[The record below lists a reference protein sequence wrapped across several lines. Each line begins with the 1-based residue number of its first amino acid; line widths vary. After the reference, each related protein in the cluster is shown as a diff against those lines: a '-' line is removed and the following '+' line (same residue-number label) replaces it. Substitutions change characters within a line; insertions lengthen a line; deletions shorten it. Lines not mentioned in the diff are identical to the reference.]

1 MNGTNW
7 YHGDDV
13 FIGWYVEIRSIPWS
27 ILWLDLVRTLIRFQ
41 GTGDMS
47 PYSSVLLSYRN
58 FVVLILVMYG
68 CTIHISIYKRIDT
81 YFPVIVYATECS
93 LSVLL
98 WSGHAN
104 TNCQPMRL
112 IDVFSFLF
120 ANTGTRYQ
128 RKIYWLYIDIFVQ
141 RLQTERKIHL
151 IVFNV
156 HTEPVR
162 STKYVMAK
170 RVASFLFHIWCPVP

>member
-1 MNGTNW
+1 ML
-7 YHGDDV
+7 
-13 FIGWYVEIRSIPWS
+13 
-27 ILWLDLVRTLIRFQ
+27 LWLDLVRTLNSFQ
-41 GTGDMS
+41 GTDDRS
-47 PYSSVLLSYRN
+47 PYSSGLLSYRN
-58 FVVLILVMYG
+58 FVMLILAMYG
-68 CTIHISIYKRIDT
+68 CIIRISIYKTIDT

-93 LSVLL
+93 LSVFL
-98 WSGHAN
+98 WSDHVN

-128 RKIYWLYIDIFVQ
+128 RKIYWLYIDIFGQ
-141 RLQTERKIHL
+141 RLQTERKIRL
-151 IVFNV
+151 IVFNF

-170 RVASFLFHIWCPVP
+170 RVASFWFHIWCPVP